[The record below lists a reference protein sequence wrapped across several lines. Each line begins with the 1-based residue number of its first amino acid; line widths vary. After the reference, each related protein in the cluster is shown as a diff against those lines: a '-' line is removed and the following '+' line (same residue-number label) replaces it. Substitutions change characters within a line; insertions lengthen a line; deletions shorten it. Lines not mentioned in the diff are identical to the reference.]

1 MRSYECILVE
11 SEGLEPSSK
20 PRELLLSTRLDL
32 INFRCQIGSDQTLP
46 NTYPLVTTDLL
57 EKSKSATLHVDAQ
70 NPPSAEF
77 GQG

>member
-1 MRSYECILVE
+1 MGLFYYLVE

-46 NTYPLVTTDLL
+46 NTYPLNTTEPL
-57 EKSKSATLHVDAQ
+57 EKSDSATLHVDAQ